1 MNVEISEATEVDT
14 ELVDAFARL
23 IPQLSSSNPPPD
35 AGALRALVAHPDV
48 FLFLARDADDADR
61 IIGSLTLVT
70 FRIPTGLRAFIED
83 VVVDE
88 NTRRSRA
95 GWNLTEAALDKARSL
110 GVSTVDLTSRPSRE
124 AANAMYQKMGFEL
137 RNSNVY
143 RLELEARPPG
153 T

>member
-1 MNVEISEATEVDT
+1 MNLEVSEAHSVDD
-14 ELVDAFARL
+14 ELVAAFALL
-23 IPQLSSSNPPPD
+23 IPQLSSSNPPPSAD
-35 AGALRALVAHPDV
+35 QLRAIVENPDY
-48 FLFLARDADDADR
+48 FLFLARDLDDNGR
-61 IIGSLTLVT
+61 IFGTLTLVT

-95 GWNLTEAALDKARSL
+95 GWTMTSAALDKARAL

-137 RNSNVY
+137 RNSNLY
-143 RLELEARPPG
+143 RFTL
-153 T
+153 